1 MPRAPRPLVPAGL
14 YHVTARGNR
23 RQRIFL
29 DDNDCERFVDL
40 LGAATARSGWRCLL
54 YCLMPNHFHAAFETP
69 EPNLSRGMQ
78 WLLSRYAERF
88 NRRHGLG
95 GHLFQGRFHS
105 ALLERTLH
113 LLELTRY
120 VALNPVR
127 VGLCGDPA
135 EWRWSSYRGLV
146 GLDRSPE
153 FLAADAL
160 LALFA
165 EDGTAAR
172 RRYAG
177 FVRDGI

>member
-1 MPRAPRPLVPAGL
+1 
-14 YHVTARGNR
+14 
-23 RQRIFL
+23 
-29 DDNDCERFVDL
+29 
-40 LGAATARSGWRCLL
+40 
-54 YCLMPNHFHAAFETP
+54 
-69 EPNLSRGMQ
+69 MQ

-88 NRRHGLG
+88 NRRHGLD
-95 GHLFQGRFHS
+95 GHLFQGRFH
-105 ALLERTLH
+105 AVLLERTLH

-135 EWRWSSYRGLV
+135 GWRWSSYRGLV
-146 GLDRSPE
+146 GLERSPE

-165 EDGTAAR
+165 EDRTTAR
-172 RRYAG
+172 RRYVS